1 MDYITITLVFTLILF
16 IFAIDWKSLNKT
28 LKEGGW
34 FVILT
39 YVIIGILIYKFFI
52 NGVAHWKNY

>member
-1 MDYITITLVFTLILF
+1 MNYITITLVFTLILF
-16 IFAIDWKSLNKT
+16 VFSIDWKSLNNT

-39 YVIIGILIYKFFI
+39 YVVLGIMIYKFFI
-52 NGVAHWKNY
+52 IGVAH

>member
-1 MDYITITLVFTLILF
+1 MDYITITIIFAVILF
-16 IFAIDWKSLNKT
+16 IFAIDWKSLNNT

-39 YVIIGILIYKFFI
+39 YVVMGIMIYKFI
-52 NGVAHWKNY
+52 TQGTGVIH

>member
-1 MDYITITLVFTLILF
+1 MDYITITLVFSLILF
-16 IFAIDWKSLNKT
+16 IFAIDWKAFNKT

-39 YVIIGILIYKFFI
+39 YAVMGIMIYKFI
-52 NGVAHWKNY
+52 ITGVGH